1 MLYVCGMIYTYVEYC
16 RLIRDVEGWNE
27 INALAVCL
35 EEEKMSPVLKLMLI
49 NKLWQKIAQ
58 GI

>member
-1 MLYVCGMIYTYVEYC
+1 MIYTYVEYC